1 MASECSFDALFPNAD
16 TDYKNFAI
24 NKSFNFI
31 KNNIYNVKNKSN
43 IKIEAFEYLK
53 EILKKSNNISKKYI
67 DRYMERINFGFNI
80 EPMEKDIEKIVILK
94 ENILLLDNSL
104 SLNNDIIGIIEKM
117 YDSLI
122 NSYENNISIYDEIIG
137 NFSDS
142 DNKNDLIITDIYDQS
157 YDQPYIEI
165 LATKLKP
172 RDRRINFLYSVK
184 RKSSQDEYEKFKEY
198 MRLELTS
205 ELDFDKIIIPY

>member
-24 NKSFNFI
+24 NKSFKFI
-31 KNNIYNVKNKSN
+31 KNNIYNVKNKSK

-80 EPMEKDIEKIVILK
+80 EPMEKDIEKIVFLK

-104 SLNNDIIGIIEKM
+104 SLNNEIIGIIEKM

-172 RDRRINFLYSVK
+172 RDRRINFLYSAK
-184 RKSSQDEYEKFKEY
+184 RKSSQDDYEKFKEY
-198 MRLELTS
+198 MRLKLTS